1 MRPAMQDAMSRRYQ
15 SRSRELLAK
24 AREELSSDVAQ
35 ASEKAWGAAASMV
48 KSVAVA
54 RGWGHQTHGL
64 LHDAVDQLIAETGDR
79 ELGALFTAANG
90 LHQNFYEDWSTKAI
104 VESGIDSVQKFL
116 DKLDALPPPT
126 QG

>member
-1 MRPAMQDAMSRRYQ
+1 MQPAMQEAMSRRYQ
-15 SRSRELLAK
+15 GRSRELLAK

-48 KSVAVA
+48 KSVAVT
-54 RGWGHQTHGL
+54 RGWSHQTHGL
-64 LHDAVDQLIAETGDR
+64 LHDAVDKLVAETGDR
-79 ELGALFTAANG
+79 ELGALFTTANG
-90 LHQNFYEDWSTKAI
+90 LHFNFYENWSTRAI

-116 DKLDALPPPT
+116 DKLESLPPPS